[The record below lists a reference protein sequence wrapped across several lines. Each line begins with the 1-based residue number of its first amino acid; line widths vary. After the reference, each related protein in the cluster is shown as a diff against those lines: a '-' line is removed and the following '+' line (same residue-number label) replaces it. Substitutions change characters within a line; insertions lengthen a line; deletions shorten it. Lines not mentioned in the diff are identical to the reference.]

1 VLKVVRYI
9 QFILHFCKNVSEWC
23 QLHYSYS
30 EKIETTAAAR
40 AAVIPD
46 VSNRRPIEWI
56 ATARTRAI

>member
-1 VLKVVRYI
+1 
-9 QFILHFCKNVSEWC
+9 VSEWC